1 MTDASQTKKE
11 MPKGNSEKSKKIDM
25 ADMAFIASM
34 NDDLLHNILLRLP
47 AKSFGS
53 ASCVSRSWNCVCNRI
68 LSRPKMISA
77 FSRNPDKLRAAEEV
91 LDKVLSEPI
100 RPDFVI
106 ANITCG
112 SLEETLRQITKRVGS
127 RVPVIVSVVTG
138 ILGKE
143 ACSDK
148 PVEVIPCVDIVLP
161 VPNFAILLTIGYLPG
176 VKVDVIPAIQA
187 LGESEAAV
195 ADKFV
200 MDIRNFVS
208 VVSDHT
214 APACLILFGDEY
226 HATEP
231 IIQKLDY
238 AMPAETI
245 IVGDPKGEGEILHK
259 RANESRSVQLHRDE
273 SRVLVGL
280 VFARDRHR
288 PIQAGRIQF
297 HAVISGGMSPVDLR
311 YKAANVIPTL
321 PRWTATLLT
330 AKRRGEAEVLDGDQI
345 LENIEETLVGNPSW
359 ENDPYIGVVKRRK
372 YSIGLEKKPKIMASL
387 TFHQVTGADEQYLTV
402 SGAGIKTGDYFQV
415 YFPDLKVAEAS
426 LDAVSSQLRNLESK
440 PNKTE
445 VVGGFVFADSGRGD
459 SFFGRPNANIS
470 PFLENFP
477 ELPFGGISC
486 NGEIGRSLFV
496 EEGEENEE
504 TSIRRCFHSYSSVY
518 FIVSYTSQC

>member
-1 MTDASQTKKE
+1 MADVSQTKEMPKE
-11 MPKGNSEKSKKIDM
+11 MPKGNSEKSKKTDM
-25 ADMAFIASM
+25 ADMAFIESM

-47 AKSFGS
+47 AQSFGS

-77 FSRNPDKLRAAEEV
+77 FSRNPDKLRAGEEV

-106 ANITCG
+106 ANISYG
-112 SLEETLRQITKRVGS
+112 NVEETLRQITKRVGS
-127 RVPVIVSVVTG
+127 RVPVIVSLVAG

-143 ACSDK
+143 ARNEK
-148 PVEVIPCVDIVLP
+148 LVEINPYAVYVSP

-176 VKVDVIPAIQA
+176 FKVDVIPAIQA
-187 LGESEAAV
+187 IGESEATV
-195 ADKFV
+195 GDKFV

-214 APACLILFGDEY
+214 APACLILFGEDT

-238 AMPAETI
+238 DMPAETI
-245 IVGDPKGEGEILHK
+245 IVGELKGQGDLVHK
-259 RANESRSVQLHRDE
+259 RANESRCVQLQRDE
-273 SRVLVGL
+273 SRVLAGL

-288 PIQAGRIQF
+288 PIPFLNEAEAGRIQF
-297 HAVISGGMSPVDLR
+297 HAAISGGMSPVDLR
-311 YKAANVIPTL
+311 YKAANVILTL
-321 PRWTATLLT
+321 YRWPATLLN
-330 AKRRGEAEVLDGDQI
+330 AKRRGEAEVLNGEQI

-359 ENDPYIGVVKRRK
+359 ENEP
-372 YSIGLEKKPKIMASL
+372 
-387 TFHQVTGADEQYLTV
+387 ADEQYLTV
-402 SGAGIKTGDYFQV
+402 DGAGIRTGDCFQV

-426 LDAVSSQLRNLESK
+426 LAAVSSQLRNLESK

-445 VVGGFVFADSGRGD
+445 VVGGFVFAGSGRGD

-486 NGEIGRSLFV
+486 NGQIGRSFFV
-496 EEGEENEE
+496 EEGEENKES
-504 TSIRRCFHSYSSVY
+504 SIRRCFHSYSSVY